1 MHATGPAWL
10 DPLRERLLPDLQA
23 AGLDID
29 TRSRLNIE
37 AWLDAAQQR
46 GLLTSDPRC
55 AQGAL
60 RAIVS
65 KSARDQ
71 QLFDQV
77 FESWRQRWD
86 RPVEVRGRPEEPGSA
101 TPAPDRSADS
111 GAPSRRK
118 VLGYAI
124 ALVVPIVIAGVLAVQ
139 YVGSGSSW
147 RPVTIPP
154 PVPDTKETQPAL
166 PTAPPAPQT
175 LQVLSSPIDIEIE
188 IDSPPW
194 LFGLHPAAYAAL
206 VVMLGSA
213 GWFVRRTRKD
223 QLARITTRENLRE
236 QEVFARQLLPVSGER
251 RAALRAAARK
261 LRKPRP
267 TELRILDIDASTR
280 ATASRAG
287 AFAAVHRTRM
297 SMPEYLVLVDRACSG
312 DQQAHWAAEMA
323 RDLAAEGVALALY
336 EFDRDPRWVAPLH
349 IHRSAGAGAVQR
361 YLPLSLLASRHA
373 GQGLIVLADGHG
385 FIDPASGTLH
395 GWLQGALAPWPRRV
409 LMTPRPLASWGA
421 AEEVIAGAGQPAHE
435 HSFLVLPARI
445 ESLTAAA
452 RWFEDADVPDVG
464 VLPGAPALLPPVLED
479 DSGRWVGR
487 EAPEAAELVA
497 LIEQLRGFL
506 GPTAYSWL
514 AASAAYPHLSADLTA
529 YLAHQLSEAP
539 TSTGNAVPPDARLF
553 EARLVGIA
561 QLPWCRFA
569 MMPDWLR
576 RALFLSLAPA
586 TREQVRSVLAKLFG
600 AAGQGDAALGVSL
613 GVVATDDRERARKG
627 PRGMLRSLGRRIG
640 LSGVVENEPPDSPLR
655 DVIYLGVLRGDF
667 DASLTLDA
675 TEEFARAVRSEIGA
689 RLTRNPLRWIGALVV
704 ALLYPLV
711 WLEWWAGGPMLRY
724 ARAAANTFVQ
734 SWKESYSNAE
744 TFYAAIGRW
753 FVRLGTRLFGV
764 KLAAPAAEHP
774 GTLVYLSY
782 SRVEAQGVPL
792 LLRKRLVARLGLDS
806 VWDDT
811 QSSAGASFYDEIKRA
826 LDRCS
831 IVVAFLG
838 RDAFDGNKA
847 WLVDEIAH
855 ALAAGKRIIPV
866 FLDGAFMPDPADLPP
881 SIRGLTRLNGF
892 ELHADRLDADLDRLA
907 DLIAQWVHEAGG
919 AR

>member
-1 MHATGPAWL
+1 MQAVAPAWL
-10 DPLRERLLPDLQA
+10 DPLREQLLPALQA

-46 GLLTSDPRC
+46 GLLTGDPRC

-71 QLFDQV
+71 QVFDQV
-77 FESWRQRWD
+77 FDSWRQRWD
-86 RPVEVRGRPEEPGSA
+86 HAAELLGGPPKEKIPPAA
-101 TPAPDRSADS
+101 TT
-111 GAPSRRK
+111 PSSDLAAIRRMPLAYSLPLVA
-118 VLGYAI
+118 VLAVG
-124 ALVVPIVIAGVLAVQ
+124 IVIAIDYARKQ
-139 YVGSGSSW
+139 W
-147 RPVTIPP
+147 PDTTAPP
-154 PVPDTKETQPAL
+154 PVVQPDKPRVEA
-166 PTAPPAPQT
+166 PAPVIPQIDLAGTAVVGQT
-175 LQVLSSPIDIEIE
+175 EVQA
-188 IDSPPW
+188 PPW

-206 VVMLGSA
+206 VVVLGSA

-251 RAALRAAARK
+251 RAALRAAARN

-267 TELRILDIDASTR
+267 TELRILDVDASTR

-287 AFAAVHRTRM
+287 AFAAVHRMRM
-297 SMPEYLVLVDRACSG
+297 AMAEYLFLVDRACSG

-361 YLPLSLLASRHA
+361 YLPLSLLAARHA
-373 GQGLIVLADGHG
+373 GQGLTVLADGHC

-395 GWLQGALAPWPRRV
+395 DWLQGALAPWPRRV

-421 AEEVIAGAGQPAHE
+421 AEELVAGAGQPAYE
-435 HSFLVLPARI
+435 HSFLLLPARI

-452 RWFEDADVPDVG
+452 RWFDSGDVPDVG
-464 VLPGAPALLPPVLED
+464 LLPGAPAQFPAVLED
-479 DSGRWVGR
+479 DSARWVGR
-487 EAPEAAELVA
+487 EAPAAAEIVA
-497 LIEQLRGFL
+497 IIEQLRGFL
-506 GPTAYSWL
+506 GPVAYTWL

-539 TSTGNAVPPDARLF
+539 QTAGGNPAAPADARLL

-586 TREQVRSVLAKLFG
+586 TREQVRAVLAKLFG
-600 AAGQGDAALGVSL
+600 AAGRGDAALGVSL
-613 GVVATDDRERARKG
+613 GVVATDDPEQARKG
-627 PRGMLRSLGRRIG
+627 PLRMLRRLGRRIG

-667 DASLTLDA
+667 DPTLSLDA
-675 TEEFARAVRSEIGA
+675 TEEFARAVRAETGT
-689 RLTRNPLRWIGALVV
+689 RLTRNPVRWIAALV
-704 ALLYPLV
+704 ATALYPLV
-711 WLEWWAGGPMLRY
+711 WLKWLAGGPLLRY
-724 ARAAANTFVQ
+724 ASAAANTLDQ
-734 SWKESYSNAE
+734 SWRESYSNAE
-744 TFYAAIGRW
+744 SFYAAIGKW
-753 FVRLGTRLFGV
+753 FMRLGTRLSGA
-764 KLAAPAAEHP
+764 KPAAPVSP
-774 GTLVYLSY
+774 SSDVLVYLSY
-782 SRVEAQGVPL
+782 TRSESGAAAIGLRRRLEAIMGF
-792 LLRKRLVARLGLDS
+792 AN
-806 VWDDT
+806 VWDNAELR
-811 QSSAGASFYDEIKRA
+811 AGTSLEEEVRRA

-838 RDAFDGNKA
+838 RNAFHSA
-847 WLVDEIAH
+847 RTWQVAEIAY
-855 ALAAGKRIIPV
+855 ALAAGKPV
-866 FLDGAFMPDPADLPP
+866 VPVLFDGAAMPDTTDLPE
-881 SIRGLTRLNGF
+881 SIVGLSRYQTF
-892 ELHADRLDADLDRLA
+892 ELHADRMEADLDRLA
-907 DLIAQWVHEAGG
+907 DRIARSVVQRTVG
-919 AR
+919 A